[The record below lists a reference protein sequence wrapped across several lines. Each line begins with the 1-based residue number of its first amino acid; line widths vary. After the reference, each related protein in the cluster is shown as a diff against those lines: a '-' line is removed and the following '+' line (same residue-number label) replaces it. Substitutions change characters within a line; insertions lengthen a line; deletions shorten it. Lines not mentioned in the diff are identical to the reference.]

1 MGFFKGVVKKN
12 EMDSSFKDLLI
23 EMSQNN
29 ASDLHLK
36 DGYPPIFRID
46 GSLTKSDHSEL
57 SSDDIE
63 KMSFS
68 VLNEEQR
75 EKFKDEWELDFAIEV
90 EGVARYRINLYIQRG
105 SLAAAIRM
113 LPIKIPLLSKCGL
126 NQELVVEKLL
136 SKKRGLILVTGST
149 GSGKS
154 TSIASMIEWLN
165 ENRTSHIIT
174 VEDPVEYV
182 FESRNSVV
190 DQREVGADTRS
201 FDNSLRHILREDPD
215 VILIGEMR
223 DVETV
228 EAALNIA
235 ETGHLVLATL
245 HTSDAIQSI
254 NRIIDIFPS
263 HKQSQVRVQL
273 SFVLLAVLTQQ
284 LIAKREGPGR
294 VLAYEMM
301 IASHAVKSMIR
312 ESKVHQ
318 IASILQNAQAEGMST
333 MNQSLVNLYLNGDI
347 DYEQAMLHSLDVED
361 LKKLIQRKA

>member
-1 MGFFKGVVKKN
+1 MDFLKGVIKRN
-12 EMDSSFKDLLI
+12 EMDSSFKNLLI

-46 GSLTKSDHSEL
+46 GNLMMSDHPEL
-57 SSDDIE
+57 SPDNIE

-75 EKFKDEWELDFAIEV
+75 ERFKREWELDFAIEV

-105 SLAAAIRM
+105 SLAAAVRM
-113 LPIKIPLLSKCGL
+113 LPAKIPSLSECGL
-126 NQELVVEKLL
+126 NQELIIEKLL
-136 SKKRGLILVTGST
+136 KRKRGLILVTGPT

-165 ENRTSHIIT
+165 ENGTNHIIT
-174 VEDPVEYV
+174 VEDPIEYV
-182 FESRNSVV
+182 FKSRSSVI
-190 DQREVGADTRS
+190 DQREVGTDTHS
-201 FDNSLRHILREDPD
+201 FSNSLRHILREDPD
-215 VILIGEMR
+215 VILVGEMR
-223 DVETV
+223 DLETV

-245 HTSDAIQSI
+245 HTPDAIQSI
-254 NRIIDIFPS
+254 NRIIDIFPA
-263 HKQSQVRVQL
+263 HKQSQVRVQI

-284 LIAKREGPGR
+284 LMAKKEGPGR

-301 IASHAVKSMIR
+301 IANHAVRSMIR

-318 IASILQNAQAEGMST
+318 ITSTLQTAQAEGMST
-333 MNQSLVNLYLNGDI
+333 MNQSLVNLYLKGDI
-347 DYEQAMLHSLDVED
+347 GYEQAMLHSLDVED

>member
-1 MGFFKGVVKKN
+1 
-12 EMDSSFKDLLI
+12 
-23 EMSQNN
+23 
-29 ASDLHLK
+29 
-36 DGYPPIFRID
+36 
-46 GSLTKSDHSEL
+46 
-57 SSDDIE
+57 
-63 KMSFS
+63 
-68 VLNEEQR
+68 
-75 EKFKDEWELDFAIEV
+75 
-90 EGVARYRINLYIQRG
+90 
-105 SLAAAIRM
+105 M